1 MYIRGTEKISRS
13 RKRKSQRK
21 WRKENGISRRGR
33 PIVENAK
40 RKILTSRVDPKEYD
54 DYILLAKERSTNV
67 SELIRRL
74 LHEERT
80 GRSRVGY
87 CTLRQRDFVEAIK
100 QMDEDNLE
108 DLLAYSILFKMSL
121 AALLTEFDRAL
132 DAEEITIENG
142 HIKHLKDYEEKKEE
156 KEEEQE

>member
-1 MYIRGTEKISRS
+1 MYIRGNEKISRS
-13 RKRKSQRK
+13 RKKKSQRK
-21 WRKENGISRRGR
+21 WRKENGINRLGR
-33 PIVENAK
+33 PISEKAK
-40 RKILTSRVDPKEYD
+40 RKIITARVDAKEYD
-54 DYILLAKERSTNV
+54 DYVLLAQERCTNV
-67 SELIRRL
+67 SGLIRRL
-74 LHEERT
+74 LHEEKT

-100 QMDEDNLE
+100 EMDEDNLE

-132 DAEEITIENG
+132 DAEEITVENG
-142 HIKHLKDYEEKKEE
+142 HIKHLKDYEENNEE